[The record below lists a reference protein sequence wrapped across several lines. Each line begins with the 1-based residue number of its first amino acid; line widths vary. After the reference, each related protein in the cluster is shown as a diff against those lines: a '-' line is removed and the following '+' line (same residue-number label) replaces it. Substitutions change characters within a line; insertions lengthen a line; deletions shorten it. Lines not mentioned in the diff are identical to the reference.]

1 MLLDK
6 AAVLMP
12 IPLMV
17 SARSS
22 EDEGRLEEVAE
33 GGWSEENDNDP
44 YMGSDECIS
53 ALP

>member
-17 SARSS
+17 SASSS
-22 EDEGRLEEVAE
+22 EAEGRLEEEAE
-33 GGWSEENDNDP
+33 GAWSEENDKDP
-44 YMGSDECIS
+44 YMGSEECIS